1 MNRILSICAALVLS
15 VSAQS
20 QGYFIWTADEGDFY
34 QSSNWDLNRIP
45 GLNDIVIINND
56 GTAIIGEDEGERQL
70 SGFEL
75 GETEDT
81 SESGHIIMN
90 GGTFRI
96 GEFEGD
102 SKIHVGE
109 GTELSSFIM
118 NGGTLF
124 YDGPDDPAVAG
135 SRSSAGV
142 NERDDDITT

>member
-56 GTAIIGEDEGERQL
+56 GTAIIGENEGERQL

-90 GGTFRI
+90 GGTFR
-96 GEFEGD
+96 
-102 SKIHVGE
+102 
-109 GTELSSFIM
+109 
-118 NGGTLF
+118 
-124 YDGPDDPAVAG
+124 
-135 SRSSAGV
+135 
-142 NERDDDITT
+142 